1 MSRERFIALVK
12 NPALLKAD
20 DAPFLEELL
29 KEFPYFQT
37 AHLLAARCYK
47 VSDSIHL
54 QKQIK
59 NAAAH
64 IIDRKV
70 LYNLIENFQT
80 PENNQPLTLEQNVEV
95 RNENNSTVKEVLI
108 AEVEQNVESKVQ
120 VLTSVSATPIS
131 SEQEQLSS
139 DLEEIADLNATVEN
153 DIETEIVE
161 NTSLNDHHND
171 VEKQQTDLLQE
182 KEKQVEFVPPAEKIT
197 GFAAIVE
204 AEIPLE
210 REIKLA
216 LAETIYLH
224 EFEQNM
230 ADNVDIVPI
239 KGSFSNENQEIA
251 VKIDEKVEVE
261 AEKDVQV
268 QHHEQTTSFVAW
280 LKNLQLNANGD
291 SKPSPAKPQKEGE
304 KLIDA
309 FMEKPIQRAKPIKQ
323 EFYSPVNMAKQSVS
337 DNDFFVTETLAKIYI
352 KQGNLAK
359 AIKVYQN
366 LSLKNPEKN
375 NIFAAQIKILKEQLH
390 NKTGK

>member
-80 PENNQPLTLEQNVEV
+80 TENEVEISNLEEVKGEIEVDNSKNESTTDLQMAEVIIADAEAPILDNKQTEELDVDEIINIIANVEIGATQEV
-95 RNENNSTVKEVLI
+95 EKETIPDNNIEQERPQTIIVDQKTVK
-108 AEVEQNVESKVQ
+108 Q
-120 VLTSVSATPIS
+120 
-131 SEQEQLSS
+131 
-139 DLEEIADLNATVEN
+139 DLESQ
-153 DIETEIVE
+153 TEK
-161 NTSLNDHHND
+161 T
-171 VEKQQTDLLQE
+171 
-182 KEKQVEFVPPAEKIT
+182 AIT
-197 GFAAIVE
+197 PEIVE

-210 REIKLA
+210 KEIEIA
-216 LAETIYLH
+216 LAETIYLQD
-224 EFEQNM
+224 FEQNLINN
-230 ADNVDIVPI
+230 AEISLKNEEIIQKVDVISQESSI
-239 KGSFSNENQEIA
+239 KTEIGAQNENET
-251 VKIDEKVEVE
+251 
-261 AEKDVQV
+261 
-268 QHHEQTTSFVAW
+268 QHLATTTDFVAW
-280 LKNLQLNANGD
+280 LKNLQKNASTDANPA
-291 SKPSPAKPQKEGE
+291 SLKPIKEGE
-304 KLIDA
+304 KLIEA

>member
-80 PENNQPLTLEQNVEV
+80 TENEVEISNLEEVKGEIEVDNSKSEITADLQMPEVIIADAEAPILDKKQTEELDVDEIINIIANVEIEATEEVEKETILDNNIEPEKPQTIVLEQE
-95 RNENNSTVKEVLI
+95 TVK
-108 AEVEQNVESKVQ
+108 Q
-120 VLTSVSATPIS
+120 
-131 SEQEQLSS
+131 
-139 DLEEIADLNATVEN
+139 DLESQ
-153 DIETEIVE
+153 TEK
-161 NTSLNDHHND
+161 T
-171 VEKQQTDLLQE
+171 
-182 KEKQVEFVPPAEKIT
+182 AIT
-197 GFAAIVE
+197 PEIVE

-210 REIKLA
+210 KEIKIA
-216 LAETIYLH
+216 LAETIYLQD
-224 EFEQNM
+224 FEQNLINN
-230 ADNVDIVPI
+230 AKIPLKSEEINQKVDGISQESSL
-239 KGSFSNENQEIA
+239 KTESGEQKENET
-251 VKIDEKVEVE
+251 
-261 AEKDVQV
+261 
-268 QHHEQTTSFVAW
+268 QHLAQTTDFVTW
-280 LKNLQLNANGD
+280 LKNLQKNASIDANPAPL
-291 SKPSPAKPQKEGE
+291 KPIKEGE
-304 KLIDA
+304 KLIEA

>member
-1 MSRERFIALVK
+1 MNRERFIALVK
-12 NPALLKAD
+12 NPALIMAD

-29 KEFPYFQT
+29 KEFPFFQT

-70 LYNLIENFQT
+70 LYNLIENFQIA
-80 PENNQPLTLEQNVEV
+80 ENFELAKQDQNVEV
-95 RNENNSTVKEVLI
+95 KKEDNAI
-108 AEVEQNVESKVQ
+108 DQAEINAEVEQDVELKPVSLTNASEAPIIPEKVELSASLEEMPDINVESEI
-120 VLTSVSATPIS
+120 TIEPDNIATAAEKNIEDEKLQNDDWQEEEKPI
-131 SEQEQLSS
+131 
-139 DLEEIADLNATVEN
+139 
-153 DIETEIVE
+153 
-161 NTSLNDHHND
+161 
-171 VEKQQTDLLQE
+171 
-182 KEKQVEFVPPAEKIT
+182 EFIPPVEKIT

-216 LAETIYLH
+216 LAETIYLQ
-224 EFEQNM
+224 EFEQNSG
-230 ADNVDIVPI
+230 DKIDLLTPI
-239 KGSFSNENQEIA
+239 EKEEIA
-251 VKIDEKVEVE
+251 VKTEEKVESEVE
-261 AEKDVQV
+261 KEVQV
-268 QHHEQTTSFVAW
+268 LHHQQTTDFVAW
-280 LKNLQLNANGD
+280 LKNLQLNESNNV
-291 SKPSPAKPQKEGE
+291 SPSQAKPQNEGE

-309 FMEKPIQRAKPIKQ
+309 FIEKPIQRAKLVKQ

-375 NIFAAQIKILKEQLH
+375 NIFATQIKILKEQLH

>member
-1 MSRERFIALVK
+1 
-12 NPALLKAD
+12 
-20 DAPFLEELL
+20 
-29 KEFPYFQT
+29 
-37 AHLLAARCYK
+37 
-47 VSDSIHL
+47 L

-70 LYNLIENFQT
+70 LYNLIENFQIA
-80 PENNQPLTLEQNVEV
+80 ENFELAKQDQNVEV
-95 RNENNSTVKEVLI
+95 KKEDNAIDQAEINV
-108 AEVEQNVESKVQ
+108 EVEQDVELKPVSLTNASEAPIIPEKVELSASLEEMPDINVEFEI
-120 VLTSVSATPIS
+120 TIEPDNIATAAEKNIEDEKLQNDDWQQEEKPI
-131 SEQEQLSS
+131 
-139 DLEEIADLNATVEN
+139 
-153 DIETEIVE
+153 
-161 NTSLNDHHND
+161 
-171 VEKQQTDLLQE
+171 
-182 KEKQVEFVPPAEKIT
+182 EFIPPVEKIT

-216 LAETIYLH
+216 LAETIYLQ
-224 EFEQNM
+224 EFEQNSGHKI
-230 ADNVDIVPI
+230 DLLTPI
-239 KGSFSNENQEIA
+239 EKEEIA
-251 VKIDEKVEVE
+251 VKTEEKVESEVE
-261 AEKDVQV
+261 KEVQV
-268 QHHEQTTSFVAW
+268 LHHQQTTDFVAW
-280 LKNLQLNANGD
+280 LKNLQLNESNNVN
-291 SKPSPAKPQKEGE
+291 PSQAKPQNEGE

-309 FMEKPIQRAKPIKQ
+309 FIEKPIQRAKLVKQ

-375 NIFAAQIKILKEQLH
+375 NIFATQIKILKEQLH

>member
-1 MSRERFIALVK
+1 MNRERFIALVK
-12 NPALLKAD
+12 NPALIKVD

-29 KEFPYFQT
+29 KEFPFFQT

-70 LYNLIENFQT
+70 LYNLIENFQIA
-80 PENNQPLTLEQNVEV
+80 ENFELAKQDQNVEV
-95 RNENNSTVKEVLI
+95 KKEDNAI
-108 AEVEQNVESKVQ
+108 DQAEINAEVEQDVELKPVSLTNASEAPIIPEKVELSASLEEMPDINVESEI
-120 VLTSVSATPIS
+120 TIEPDNIATAAEKNIEDEKLQNDDWQEEEKPI
-131 SEQEQLSS
+131 
-139 DLEEIADLNATVEN
+139 
-153 DIETEIVE
+153 
-161 NTSLNDHHND
+161 
-171 VEKQQTDLLQE
+171 
-182 KEKQVEFVPPAEKIT
+182 EFIPPVEKIT

-216 LAETIYLH
+216 LAETIYLQ
-224 EFEQNM
+224 EFEQNSGHK
-230 ADNVDIVPI
+230 IGLLTPI
-239 KGSFSNENQEIA
+239 EKEEIA
-251 VKIDEKVEVE
+251 VKTEEKVESEVE
-261 AEKDVQV
+261 KEVQV
-268 QHHEQTTSFVAW
+268 LHHQQTTDFVAW
-280 LKNLQLNANGD
+280 LKNLQLNENNNVN
-291 SKPSPAKPQKEGE
+291 PSQAKPQNEGE

-309 FMEKPIQRAKPIKQ
+309 FIEKPIQRAKLVKQ

-375 NIFAAQIKILKEQLH
+375 NIFATQIKILKEQLH

>member
-1 MSRERFIALVK
+1 MNRERFIALVK
-12 NPALLKAD
+12 NPALIKVD

-29 KEFPYFQT
+29 KEFPFFQT

-47 VSDSIHL
+47 ISDSIHL

-70 LYNLIENFQT
+70 LYNLIENFQIAENFELAKQDQNIEVKKEDNAID
-80 PENNQPLTLEQNVEV
+80 PEEIT
-95 RNENNSTVKEVLI
+95 
-108 AEVEQNVESKVQ
+108 AEVEQDVEIKPVSLTNASEAPIIPEKVELSASLEEMPDINVESEI
-120 VLTSVSATPIS
+120 TIEPDNIATAAEKNIEDEKLQNDDWQEEEKPI
-131 SEQEQLSS
+131 
-139 DLEEIADLNATVEN
+139 
-153 DIETEIVE
+153 
-161 NTSLNDHHND
+161 
-171 VEKQQTDLLQE
+171 
-182 KEKQVEFVPPAEKIT
+182 EFIPPVEKIT

-216 LAETIYLH
+216 LAETIYLQ
-224 EFEQNM
+224 EFEQNSGNKI
-230 ADNVDIVPI
+230 DLLTPI
-239 KGSFSNENQEIA
+239 EKEEIA
-251 VKIDEKVEVE
+251 VKTEEKVESEVE
-261 AEKDVQV
+261 KEVQV
-268 QHHEQTTSFVAW
+268 LHHQQTTDFVAW
-280 LKNLQLNANGD
+280 LKNLQLNENNNVN
-291 SKPSPAKPQKEGE
+291 PSQAKPQNEGE

-309 FMEKPIQRAKPIKQ
+309 FIEKPIQRAKLVKQ

-375 NIFAAQIKILKEQLH
+375 NIFATQIKILKEQLH

>member
-1 MSRERFIALVK
+1 MNRERFIALVK
-12 NPALLKAD
+12 NPALIKVD

-29 KEFPYFQT
+29 KEFPFFQT

-70 LYNLIENFQT
+70 LYNLIENFQIA
-80 PENNQPLTLEQNVEV
+80 ENFELAKQDQNVEV
-95 RNENNSTVKEVLI
+95 KKEDNAI
-108 AEVEQNVESKVQ
+108 DQAEINAEVEQDVELKPVSLTNASEAPIIPEKVELSASLEEMPDINVESEI
-120 VLTSVSATPIS
+120 TIEPDNIATAAEKNIEDEKLQNDDWQEEEKPI
-131 SEQEQLSS
+131 
-139 DLEEIADLNATVEN
+139 
-153 DIETEIVE
+153 
-161 NTSLNDHHND
+161 
-171 VEKQQTDLLQE
+171 
-182 KEKQVEFVPPAEKIT
+182 EFIPPVEKIT

-216 LAETIYLH
+216 LAETIYLQ
-224 EFEQNM
+224 EFEQNSGNKI
-230 ADNVDIVPI
+230 DLLTPI
-239 KGSFSNENQEIA
+239 EKEEIA
-251 VKIDEKVEVE
+251 VKTEEKVESEVE
-261 AEKDVQV
+261 KEVQV
-268 QHHEQTTSFVAW
+268 LHHQQTTDFVAW
-280 LKNLQLNANGD
+280 LKNLQLNENNNVN
-291 SKPSPAKPQKEGE
+291 PSQAKPQNEGE

-309 FMEKPIQRAKPIKQ
+309 FIEKPIQRAKLVKQ

-375 NIFAAQIKILKEQLH
+375 NIFATQIKILKEQLH